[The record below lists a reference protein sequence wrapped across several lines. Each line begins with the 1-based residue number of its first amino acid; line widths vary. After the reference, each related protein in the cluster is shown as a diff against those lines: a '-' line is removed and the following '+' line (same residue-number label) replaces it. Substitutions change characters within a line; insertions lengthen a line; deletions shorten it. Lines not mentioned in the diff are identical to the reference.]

1 MSTEI
6 LNGKITFTRL
16 GEEHGCLSVKLTIE
30 GAGWGCGFG
39 DYCLDHWCA
48 KAGEHSS
55 SDGYGAIIE
64 LMKTLEVESWR
75 ILRGNM
81 CELSSKI
88 GAVKFFELDI

>member
-39 DYCLDHWCA
+39 DYLPR
-48 KAGEHSS
+48 
-55 SDGYGAIIE
+55 
-64 LMKTLEVESWR
+64 LLVR
-75 ILRGNM
+75 
-81 CELSSKI
+81 
-88 GAVKFFELDI
+88 